1 MLANGQAVGRAD
13 GLVVFCFGPLPQERA
28 RIRIAEVKQR
38 YAVAHLIRLVSESP
52 HRAVPFC
59 PVFGACGGCQL
70 QHLEYAAQLLW
81 KSEAVRQTLARIGDL
96 GNVQVAATIGMA
108 EPRAYRNKMALVVD
122 RRAKPPALGF
132 YKQRSHDVVAIDR
145 CPVVAPKLDDLLRR
159 LADARAEPAVEALL
173 REARHLVARSATAAG
188 ETVLTVTSER
198 PSSAAAAAAAKLVA
212 DIPGLSGVEN
222 SFQLPSA
229 NAIFGRKRQLLAG
242 RAEIDEAIAGVRYRI
257 NPRSFFQI
265 NTEIVA
271 RIFET
276 LAPRLRQAGRA
287 IDLYCGVGTF
297 SLFFARH
304 GWTVMGIEEDARA
317 VAQARTN
324 ARLNGL
330 ESYARFESARVE
342 QAVVSPAIAPLL
354 RDATAVFLDPPRK
367 GSDEATLGAIA
378 RAGAPQIWY
387 LSCDAAT
394 LARDLKFLVAKG
406 YRINT
411 VQPFDMFPQTGH
423 VESLAFLERSVA

>member
-1 MLANGQAVGRAD
+1 M
-13 GLVVFCFGPLPQERA
+13 FCFGPLPQERA

-38 YAVAHLIRLVSESP
+38 YAVGRLVRLLSESP
-52 HRAVPFC
+52 RRAVPFC
-59 PVFGACGGCQL
+59 PVFGTCGGCQL
-70 QHLEYAAQLLW
+70 QHLEYPAQLAW
-81 KSEAVRQTLARIGDL
+81 KREAVRQTLARIGDL
-96 GNVQVAATIGMA
+96 GNVEVSATVGMA

-122 RRAKPPALGF
+122 RRAKRPALGF

-145 CPVVAPKLDDLLRR
+145 CPVVAPKLDGLLER
-159 LADARAEPAVEALL
+159 LAAARADPAVEVLL
-173 REARHLVARSATAAG
+173 RESRHLVARSAAATG
-188 ETVLTVTSER
+188 ETVLTITSER
-198 PSSAAAAAAAKLVA
+198 RSPAAAAVAARLVA
-212 DIPGLSGVEN
+212 QIPGLSGVEN

-242 RAEIDEAIAGVRYRI
+242 RTEIDETIAGMRYRI
-257 NPRSFFQI
+257 TAGSFFQT

-276 LAPRLRQAGRA
+276 LRPKLRQAGRL

-304 GWTVMGIEEDARA
+304 GWSVMGIEEDARA

-330 ESYARFESARVE
+330 EPYARFETARVE
-342 QAVVSPAIAPLL
+342 QAVASPAIAPML
-354 RDATAVFLDPPRK
+354 RDVTAVFLDPPRK
-367 GSDEATLGAIA
+367 GSDEATLGAIV
-378 RAGAPQIWY
+378 RAEAPQIWY

-406 YRINT
+406 YRIDA